1 MGKSGSLRLAAKVA
15 IGDDEVAQEEW
26 LPLG

>member
-1 MGKSGSLRLAAKVA
+1 MGKSGTLRLAAKVA